1 MFKDTPFKK
10 RDLKSHH
17 KKTFSRN
24 KEKDGREKMEMKGAK
39 HSSSDVQ
46 HELN

>member
-24 KEKDGREKMEMKGAK
+24 KKDGREKMEMKGAK